1 MTTLEWEILALAV
14 VVAVTCAL
22 PGVFLVL
29 RRMALMSDA
38 ISHSILLGIVLA
50 FFVVHDLT
58 SPLLVLAAAA
68 TGVVMVAL
76 VELLHATRRV
86 KEDAAIAL
94 VFPAL
99 FSVAV
104 LLIARHAGDVH
115 LDVDAV
121 LLGEIA
127 FAPFRRLEWGGRDLG
142 PRGLWLMGGI
152 LLLNA
157 AFLVAFYKELKVS
170 TFDAGL
176 AAAMGFSPVLLHYAF
191 MSVVSVTAVGAF
203 DAVGSILVVALMIA
217 PPAAARLL
225 TDRLGRMLGLSA
237 LLAALSAVAGFF
249 LARGWTPT
257 SPAPWPPW
265 PEVVFLLC
273 LLVSPDRGV
282 AGADPPE
289 SSAVGV
295 RPPHAHHPPP
305 PPRGGCPGGGGEPAG
320 SSPGAPPLVPGLRP
334 PKVALRAER
343 EGHIQRERDGRL
355 RFTPLGRESARHFM
369 AHDVGGH

>member
-157 AFLVAFYKELKVS
+157 AFLWTFYKELKVS

-176 AAAMGFSPVLLHYAF
+176 AAAMGFSPALVHYAF

-225 TDRLGRMLGLSA
+225 TDRLGATLALSA
-237 LLAALSAVAGFF
+237 LLAAVSAVAGFF
-249 LARGWTPT
+249 LARLLDANIAGSMATM
-257 SPAPWPPW
+257 AG
-265 PEVVFLLC
+265 VVFLLC
-273 LLVSPDRGV
+273 LLASRDRGV
-282 AGADPPE
+282 VAGL
-289 SSAVGV
+289 V
-295 RPPHAHHPPP
+295 RHRRQRLEFARLMLTIHLLNHE
-305 PPRGGCPGGGGEPAG
+305 GGEREEEENRLDHLPEHLRW
-320 SSPGAPPLVPGLRP
+320 SPEFALR
-334 PKVALRAER
+334 VALRAER
-343 EGHIQRERDGRL
+343 EGHVQRETGGRL
-355 RFTPLGRESARHFM
+355 RLTPLGRESARHFM
-369 AHDVGGH
+369 AR